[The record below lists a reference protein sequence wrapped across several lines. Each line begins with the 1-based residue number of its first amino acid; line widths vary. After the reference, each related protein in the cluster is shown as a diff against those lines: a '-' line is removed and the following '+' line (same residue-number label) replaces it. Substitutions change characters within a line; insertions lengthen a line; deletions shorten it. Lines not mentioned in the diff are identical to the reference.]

1 MQAGDVFAAWH
12 PYLSWGTV
20 LLLSMS
26 MPRLATVSLVRNE
39 ADIIETFVRHNAVH
53 AVRMVFVLH
62 RCIDNTKEI
71 LERLQ
76 AEGFPIELHEEMD
89 PGYLQSSIVS
99 GRLGTLA
106 RQGGAEW
113 LMSLDADEFL
123 VAAEG
128 KTVTETLAVLGTD
141 RVQLLAWKTYV
152 PTPEDNMSDSNP
164 LQRIVQRRN
173 AENPPIRKVLIP
185 AEILRGSDWH
195 LAMGCHELTR
205 TSTGEVFPAIATASI
220 GIAHFPVRTPEQFM
234 GKILGGWAALLAT
247 PGCDPRKVYHW
258 HALAE
263 RCVSGRPLS
272 LGELRNIALRYASPE
287 GMLSVPGL
295 VYDPVP
301 TSTHRPH
308 HLIRTASPTAVLMD
322 SALACATK
330 SVAFAE
336 TSDATPD
343 PLMTFVRDFRRAVDR
358 IRHALLEEQSSP
370 DFPAVA
376 DTKQHEEAAYVFAI
390 ALCAAMASHPRPLE
404 GSALAR
410 RQTLG
415 SLIAILPPERAWI
428 RSIVQA
434 GKLPLAIEGALQEL
448 IGILQRQD
456 FPMLR
461 QQCRKE
467 WASDDVALI
476 VSQMCTADLR
486 PPVPLSFGTFL
497 SQAVHTLLKEETGM
511 ELGIADPRVRVTH
524 LSSGRG
530 ELAGEFLR
538 RMVNAGIERGA
549 NPDALRHDVLGR
561 MHMEESSPILRAI
574 ATARLS
580 ALLQALR
587 MPLSGDELLPISAD
601 AQCTDDARSTVS
613 VICAALGEDVPVTM
627 NAAAHALLSRYLHA
641 LKRNGME
648 RDAVASPALR
658 GIACVHALL
667 QKTVTGIGAVIAP
680 RSLLHGYAGS
690 GMREALLEHFEH
702 IRIVDLHG
710 EPSEGGGDEPLDGA
724 DHSGLCLLLL
734 VRAPSARQ
742 KTLFM
747 EWKGL
752 KLQKYHALLSRALPD
767 LPWQV
772 IAPDKP
778 GYVFLP

>member
-1 MQAGDVFAAWH
+1 MASVSLLR
-12 PYLSWGTV
+12 YGTPPH
-20 LLLSMS
+20 MS
-26 MPRLATVSLVRNE
+26 VPRLATVSLVRNE

-128 KTVTETLAVLGTD
+128 KTVTETLAALGTD

-152 PTPEDNMSDSNP
+152 PTPEDNVSEGNP

-185 AEILRGSDWH
+185 AEMLRGNDWH
-195 LAMGCHELTR
+195 LAMGCHELTH
-205 TSTGEVFPAIATASI
+205 TSTGEVFPEIATASI
-220 GIAHFPVRTPEQFM
+220 GIAHFPVRSPEQIA
-234 GKILGGWAALLAT
+234 GKVLGGCVALAAT
-247 PGCDPRKVYHW
+247 PGSHPLQSYQWR
-258 HALAE
+258 ALKD
-263 RCVSGRPLS
+263 RCSSGRPIS
-272 LGELRNIALRYASPE
+272 WSELRNIALRYASPE

-301 TSTHRPH
+301 TPTHRPH

-322 SALACATK
+322 SALACAVK
-330 SVAFAE
+330 SVALAK
-336 TSDATPD
+336 TSDVPLD

-358 IRHALLEEQSSP
+358 VRRALLEEQSSA
-370 DFPAVA
+370 DFPAAA
-376 DTKQHEEAAYVFAI
+376 DAQQYEEAAYVFAI
-390 ALCAAMASHPRPLE
+390 ALCAAMASHTRPLE
-404 GSALAR
+404 GSALTR

-415 SLIAILPPERAWI
+415 SLVAMLPPERTWI
-428 RSIVQA
+428 RSVMQA
-434 GKLPLAIEGALQEL
+434 GKLPLEMEGALQEL
-448 IGILQRQD
+448 IGVLQRQD
-456 FPMLR
+456 FALLR

-467 WASDDVALI
+467 WASDDVTLI
-476 VSQMCTADLR
+476 VSQICTTGLR
-486 PPVPLSFGTFL
+486 PPVALSFGTFL
-497 SQAVHTLLKEETGM
+497 SQAVHTLLKEEAGM
-511 ELGIADPRVRVTH
+511 ELGIADPRVRVTL

-549 NPDALRHDVLGR
+549 NPDALRQDVLGR
-561 MHMEESSPILRAI
+561 MRMEESSPVLRAI

-587 MPLSGDELLPISAD
+587 MPLSGDEPLPISAD
-601 AQCTDDARSTVS
+601 ALCTDDTRSTVS
-613 VICAALGEDVPVTM
+613 VICAALGEDIPVTM
-627 NAAAHALLSRYLHA
+627 NAAAHALLSRYLHT
-641 LKRNGME
+641 LKRNGVE
-648 RDAVASPALR
+648 RDAAASSALR

-667 QKTVTGIGAVIAP
+667 QKAVTGIGVVIAP

-710 EPSEGGGDEPLDGA
+710 ESSKGEGDEPLDGA
-724 DHSGLCLLLL
+724 DRSGLCLLLL